1 MINFQGGKAEVCIIQ
16 PIRSN
21 PPKLVLTR
29 LAFTLNKNYNALSH
43 NYRGFSPLL
52 QIEIV
57 ELTQSG
63 KCFTPEEL
71 EKQRKA
77 KGKEVMKAI
86 RGIEVNKPISE
97 EEAGEFLKLMK
108 HNKYSVVE
116 QLKKTPGRISL
127 MSLILSFEL
136 YRNTL

>member
-1 MINFQGGKAEVCIIQ
+1 
-16 PIRSN
+16 
-21 PPKLVLTR
+21 
-29 LAFTLNKNYNALSH
+29 
-43 NYRGFSPLL
+43 
-52 QIEIV
+52 
-57 ELTQSG
+57 
-63 KCFTPEEL
+63 
-71 EKQRKA
+71 
-77 KGKEVMKAI
+77 MKAI

>member
-116 QLKKTPGRISL
+116 
-127 MSLILSFEL
+127 
-136 YRNTL
+136 